1 MKQHDQDDAFTRN
14 LRQKLDASLDNLD
27 GETLSAITRARHRA
41 LDSRNSSQQA
51 WSWIP
56 AGAVATICMALL
68 VYVFVSNPV
77 VEEAPVI
84 DELELLSNI
93 EDIELLEDL
102 EFYEWLEDYEL
113 PT

>member
-1 MKQHDQDDAFTRN
+1 MSQQDQDDAFTRN
-14 LRQKLDASLDNLD
+14 LKQSLDASIDGLD

-41 LDSRNSSQQA
+41 LDRRNRSVQT
-51 WSWIP
+51 WGWIP
-56 AGAVATICMALL
+56 AGAVATMCMALL
-68 VYVFVSNPV
+68 VYVFISNPG
-77 VEEAPVI
+77 VEEAPVV

>member
-1 MKQHDQDDAFTRN
+1 MKQPDQDDAFTRN
-14 LRQKLDASLDNLD
+14 MRHKLDASVDNLD
-27 GETLSAITRARHRA
+27 SETLSAITRARYRA
-41 LDSRNSSQQA
+41 LDSRNSSRQA
-51 WSWIP
+51 WGWMP

-68 VYVFVSNPV
+68 VYVFVSNPA